1 MARSH
6 DSDQRFMSIFDHF
19 WRSFWTL
26 ARFGSAIYEYFLIIS
41 GRLFERSHDSD
52 QRFMSIF
59 WSFLESAGALPR
71 FGTAIYAQ
79 FDHFWR
85 SFGTLPRF
93 GSAISDHFW
102 SFLEVFWSAP
112 TIRISD
118 LSSVLIISGALLAV
132 FLTRGPD
139 APARW
144 PRARGPWRER
154 ERERERERYRI
165 SKNAS
170 ASAAVW

>member
-1 MARSH
+1 MDARTIRI
-6 DSDQRFMSIFDHF
+6 SDF
-19 WRSFWTL
+19 WSC
-26 ARFGSAIYEYFLIIS
+26 LIIS
-41 GRLFERSHDSD
+41 GGLLERSHDSD

-59 WSFLESAGALPR
+59 WSFLESSGALPR
-71 FGTAIYAQ
+71 FGSAIYAQ

-102 SFLEVFWSAP
+102 SFLKVFWSAP

-132 FLTRGPD
+132 LLTRGPD

-154 ERERERERYRI
+154 ERAL
-165 SKNAS
+165 SKRFIVAHPAS
-170 ASAAVW
+170 PASQPAQPSQPAPNDIGRCVSESC